1 MKNFITI
8 LLVLCILSNSAWA
21 EYYIERN
28 PIAIK
33 AILQEGVGTSYNIGV
48 RPGVY
53 RKILVTDYSQNT
65 KDGGLRVEFKFIN
78 NISIVRFEDE
88 KINFE
93 KVRTAEQAEVEN
105 SSSQP
110 QRASENGQAPA
121 ASESDQTPAA
131 NSSSQAPAAN
141 ESSGL
146 QSGAVG
152 DTQQSASNGASK
164 NNLPGHGD
172 FSVGISSSLMAGLQ
186 YALITDSKENQEI
199 NKAYEQIDQFR
210 NSIGKKWEAVA
221 RAQIDLKSQLITV
234 DLAVDERL
242 QAPKIKGI
250 SRIDFNK
257 FDVRSL
263 ANPDTIDLNKITW
276 LSKDSEFINRAE
288 GIRTVLKSVR
298 VKDSIG
304 RKYFDISKAAL
315 VEADKAS
322 FFENK
327 EQADFLLDLAR
338 TSADVLVGLDPFT
351 GFARSLYETITGDNL
366 ITGNEL
372 SGGERVLAA
381 LGVVTAGY
389 TINALRLT
397 KYIWPLAQKI
407 GARTIKTFG
416 AIATFLNRTG
426 QEFELVGKGSIV
438 RKINLRSEID
448 AGWGLKPIHLNKH
461 FWGDSRFALNKIDP
475 HGNPDIWMQ
484 NLSDLFQRA
493 PTTSSVDGMVDII
506 HTYEKTDKS
515 GMYKMGIRLFEKNDG
530 TFDLVTVLTD
540 QKRMLK

>member
-1 MKNFITI
+1 
-8 LLVLCILSNSAWA
+8 
-21 EYYIERN
+21 
-28 PIAIK
+28 
-33 AILQEGVGTSYNIGV
+33 
-48 RPGVY
+48 
-53 RKILVTDYSQNT
+53 YSQNT

-93 KVRTAEQAEVEN
+93 KVRSEGQTEFEN
-105 SSSQP
+105 SSSQ
-110 QRASENGQAPA
+110 ATSINK
-121 ASESDQTPAA
+121 
-131 NSSSQAPAAN
+131 
-141 ESSGL
+141 SSGL
-146 QSGAVG
+146 QSGTVG
-152 DTQQSASNGASK
+152 DAQQNNSPIDSEQSVNSDNAQQSRAGSDTQNSSIHSASK

-172 FSVGISSSLMAGLQ
+172 FSVGISSGLMAGLQ

-199 NKAYEQIDQFR
+199 SKAYEQIDQFK
-210 NSIGKKWEAVA
+210 NSIGKKWEAVE

-242 QAPKIKGI
+242 QAPKIKSL
-250 SRIDFNK
+250 SRIDFNN
-257 FDVRSL
+257 FDVRNL
-263 ANPDTIDLNKITW
+263 TNPDTIDLNKITW

-304 RKYFDISKAAL
+304 RKYFDISKTAL

-351 GFARSLYETITGDNL
+351 GFARSLYETITGENL

-397 KYIWPLAQKI
+397 KYIWPLAQKM

-426 QEFELVGKGSIV
+426 QEFELVGKGSLV

-448 AGWGLKPIHLNKH
+448 AGWGLTPKHLYKH
-461 FWGDSRFALNKIDP
+461 LFGEGELSLRKIDP
-475 HGNPDIWMQ
+475 GGNPDKWMIDIMDVIQRPVKSVTSNGKLDIWHYYQ
-484 NLSDLFQRA
+484 KSD
-493 PTTSSVDGMVDII
+493 G
-506 HTYEKTDKS
+506 S
-515 GMYKMGIRLFEKNDG
+515 GLYKLGVRLHPNADNS
-530 TFDLVTVLTD
+530 FDLITFLTK
-540 QKRMLK
+540 QN